1 MGRILFGIKK
11 SKQSVE
17 ASKGSRRVAKV
28 PVIMQME
35 TLECGA
41 ACLAMI
47 LAYYGRWVTLEQLRE
62 DCAVSRDGSTA
73 INVMRAARSYGMIA
87 RGYRFEPETLRK
99 KGTFPCIIH
108 WNFNHFVVLNGFK
121 NGKAYINDP
130 GSGNIAVSMKEF
142 GESFTGICIFMR
154 PGEDFREGGKKASVL
169 SFASSSMH
177 GAYGALALVIIT
189 TFIACLTGI
198 LMTGMSRVFM
208 DQILTGYDSHLLSSF
223 LSILVFIATIQIV
236 TGAVQAIF
244 LLRMEGKTAAVSNTG
259 YMWHILHLP
268 MRFFSQRMAGDLQ
281 QRQQMSSIIA
291 ASLIETLA
299 PAVIQAVM
307 LVFYFIVMIRYS
319 VSLTM
324 IGVAGILLEMIL
336 ARVISGKRI
345 NITRKQLM
353 SEAKL
358 QSATVAGVSMIE
370 TIKASGAENGFFS
383 RWSGY
388 QASANAQEA
397 KYAKLDAQM
406 GVLPQLVNRLISIFV
421 IGCGAFLTM
430 KGDFTVGMLLAFQG
444 FLTAFTEPAMTL
456 IGAGQTLQEMRTN
469 MERIQDVFDYPEDL
483 CFETTEA
490 KKQDT
495 GDGKLMGEVE
505 LECVTFGYSPLA
517 EPLIKDFSMH
527 VRRGGSVALVG
538 ASGCG
543 KSTLAKLISGLY
555 QPWSGRI
562 LLDNRNINEI
572 DRYVLTGS
580 LAVVDQDIT
589 LFEDTISNNIRMWD
603 GTIEDFEVIMAAR
616 DAQIHETIMQRG
628 GGYRY
633 KMSES
638 GSDFSGGERQ
648 RLEIAR
654 VLAQD
659 PRIIILDEATSAL
672 DAQTEADVVRSIRD
686 RGVTL
691 IVVAHRLSTI
701 RDCDEIIVLDH
712 GDVAERGTHEELFA
726 LNGKYTELVTSE

>member
-1 MGRILFGIKK
+1 MFEIKK
-11 SKQSVE
+11 NKQPVE
-17 ASKGSRRVAKV
+17 ASKGGRRVAKV
-28 PVIMQME
+28 PVVMQME

-41 ACLAMI
+41 ACLAMV

-62 DCAVSRDGSTA
+62 DCGVSRDGSTA
-73 INVMRAARSYGMIA
+73 VNVMKAARSYGLIA
-87 RGYRFEPETLRK
+87 KGYRFEPEMLRK

-108 WNFNHFVVLNGFK
+108 WNFNHFVVLDGFK
-121 NGKAYINDP
+121 NGKAYLNDP
-130 GSGNIAVSMKEF
+130 GSGNITVSMKEF
-142 GESFTGICIFMR
+142 DESFTGICLLMR

-169 SFASSSMH
+169 SFARSSMQ
-177 GAYGALALVIIT
+177 GAHGALALVIIT
-189 TFIACLTGI
+189 TFIACLAGI

-208 DQILTGYDSHLLSSF
+208 DQILTGYDSDLLAPF
-223 LSILVFIATIQIV
+223 LSILVLIAVIRIV

-244 LLRMEGKTAAVSNTG
+244 LLRMEGKTAAVSNAG

-281 QRQQMSSIIA
+281 QRKQMSSTIA

-307 LVFYFIVMIRYS
+307 LVFYFIVMLRYS
-319 VSLTM
+319 VPLTM
-324 IGVAGILLEMIL
+324 IGVAGILLEMII
-336 ARVISGKRI
+336 ARVISTKRI

-358 QSATVAGVSMIE
+358 QSATVAGVDMIE
-370 TIKASGAENGFFS
+370 TIKAGGAENGFFS

-388 QASANAQEA
+388 QASVNAQEV
-397 KYAKLDAQM
+397 KYAKLDARM
-406 GVLPQLVNRLISIFV
+406 GVLPQFINSLISVFV

-430 KGDFTVGMLLAFQG
+430 NGDFTAGMLLAFQG

-469 MERIQDVFDYPEDL
+469 MERVQDVFDYPTDP
-483 CFETTEA
+483 CFETTEE
-490 KKQDT
+490 KRQDS
-495 GDGKLMGEVE
+495 GYGKLVGEVE
-505 LECVTFGYSPLA
+505 LEHVTFGYSPLA

-555 QPWSGRI
+555 QPWSGRV
-562 LLDNRNINEI
+562 LLDNRDINEI

-616 DAQIHETIMQRG
+616 DAQIHETVMQRG

-633 KMSES
+633 KMSEG

-659 PRIIILDEATSAL
+659 PTIIILDEATSAL

-701 RDCDEIIVLDH
+701 RDCDEIIVLEH
-712 GDVAERGTHEELFA
+712 GDVAERGTHDELFA